1 MSFSWK
7 HYTLKIMT
15 ILKTFQREP
24 RRRFLKKMMG
34 LGKKRGL
41 GKRWILKKKIGPKR
55 SCVFKDG
62 QCPRRWS

>member
-41 GKRWILKKKIGPKR
+41 GKR
-55 SCVFKDG
+55 
-62 QCPRRWS
+62 